1 MAIKEI
7 LDILGENPT
16 ESVYNEGKNY
26 VTKKIKLLIDKEKLE
41 NYVKEAYNRQTMV
54 YASKRFAYKGFMDYI
69 SSKAFMDEVERILLE
84 TDYEKKE
91 KRKTELIAEGISYI
105 EKYDMI
111 AQEQAKELILIGIEA
126 VLEYK
131 SKQMEPSKRMVII
144 NQAGDII
151 RQVKK
156 ALKKELNEAIQKLI
170 QELKPKKRKVKPCP
184 VQPQNMIM
192 VRMTKKIVC
201 ILCCEF

>member
-26 VTKKIKLLIDKEKLE
+26 VTKKIKLLIDKVKLE
-41 NYVKEAYNRQTMV
+41 NHIKAAYNRKTRV
-54 YASKRFAYKGFMDYI
+54 YASKKFAYKGFMDYI

-84 TDYEKKE
+84 TDYIKRE
-91 KRKTELIAEGISYI
+91 KRKSELIAEGISYI
-105 EKYDMI
+105 EKSDTI
-111 AQEQAKELILIGIEA
+111 AQEQAKELMLIGIEA

-131 SKQMEPSKRMVII
+131 SKQMEPSKRMVIY

-156 ALKKELNEAIQKLI
+156 RHLKRNLMKQFKNLYKSLS
-170 QELKPKKRKVKPCP
+170 PK
-184 VQPQNMIM
+184 N
-192 VRMTKKIVC
+192 VR
-201 ILCCEF
+201 